1 MELVVE
7 GECFISGKLEH
18 LCIGIDQ
25 GRIAALGKRLE
36 GDRHLDFGGQKI
48 LPGATDSHVHFR
60 DPGMTHKEDFH
71 TGSLAALHGG
81 VTCVLDM
88 PNTSPPT
95 MTVDAMREKKAIAKT
110 KSVVDFG
117 LFAGIRHGADIAGL
131 SKEAIGFKLYMAGTT
146 GDLLV
151 PSIDSVAQE
160 LEEIR
165 SGGGV
170 VAVHA
175 EDEGMRKR
183 DPERGLRDHLRN
195 RRNECETSAI
205 RNISKHGGSA
215 KLHIC
220 HISARESIALVRQAK
235 GITCEATPHHMLLDI
250 DRPIGTMGKVNP
262 PLRTRGDRQALFLAF
277 KQGEI
282 DVLASDHA
290 PHTMDEKGEDFEYA
304 PSGLPGVETMLPL
317 VLNHVRERHLALA
330 TVVRA
335 ACERPAEIFGLN
347 KGKIAVGFDADLVV
361 VDFMA
366 GQEIK
371 GDRLHSKC
379 GWTPF
384 EGMSGIFP
392 KAVIVGGELMM
403 KDGGIV
409 GERRG
414 RDTVET

>member
-1 MELVVE
+1 
-7 GECFISGKLEH
+7 
-18 LCIGIDQ
+18 
-25 GRIAALGKRLE
+25 
-36 GDRHLDFGGQKI
+36 
-48 LPGATDSHVHFR
+48 
-60 DPGMTHKEDFH
+60 
-71 TGSLAALHGG
+71 
-81 VTCVLDM
+81 M

-95 MTVDAMREKKAIAKT
+95 MTVEAIREKKAIAKG
-110 KSVVDFG
+110 KSAVDFG
-117 LFAGIRHGADIAGL
+117 LFAGIRPGADIAGL
-131 SKEAIGFKLYMAGTT
+131 SKEAVGFKLYMAGTT

-151 PSIDSVAQE
+151 PSIDSVAHE
-160 LEEIR
+160 LEETGPNGR
-165 SGGGV
+165 V

-175 EDEGMRKR
+175 EDEGMRER
-183 DPERGLRDHLRN
+183 EPERGLRDHLRN

-205 RNISKHGGSA
+205 RNISKQGGRTR
-215 KLHIC
+215 LHIC
-220 HISARESIALVRQAK
+220 HISAKESIGLVRQTP
-235 GITCEATPHHMLLDI
+235 GTTCEVTPHHMLLDI

-262 PLRTRGDRQALFLAF
+262 PLRTKGDRQALFLAF
-277 KQGEI
+277 RQGEI

-304 PSGLPGVETMLPL
+304 PCGLPGVETMLPL
-317 VLNHVRERHLALA
+317 VLQHVRERHLALA

-347 KGKIAVGFDADLVV
+347 KGKIAVGFDADLVA

-366 GQEIK
+366 SQDIK

-403 KDGGIV
+403 KDGGVV

-414 RDTVET
+414 RDVVDA